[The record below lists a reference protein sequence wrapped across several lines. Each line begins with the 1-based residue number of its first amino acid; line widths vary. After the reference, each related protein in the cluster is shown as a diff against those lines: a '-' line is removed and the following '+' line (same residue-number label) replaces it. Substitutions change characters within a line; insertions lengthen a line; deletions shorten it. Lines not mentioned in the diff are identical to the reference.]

1 MQNVE
6 FQPYSACDVR
16 AKWYKWLAEIH
27 FGAHPIRAHQSIYRE
42 VQMSTRGSVVR
53 DADSVKPYLAEIGR
67 IPLLTA
73 AREVDLAM
81 KIRAGVEAQERLDHA
96 HSSGAGLTKQEQRR
110 LFRIAAVG
118 EEAKEILTTSNL
130 RLVVKN
136 AKAYRGSGL
145 SLADLI
151 QAGNIGLMRAVEKFD
166 HTKGFRFSTY
176 ATAWIKQGIRRAI
189 ADQGRTIR
197 LPVHLTDQVHRLHS
211 LRRELAV
218 ELGREA
224 EVEEL
229 AAAMDTTTDKV
240 EMLLRVSQDTLSLE
254 TPVGPEGDGSLGD
267 FVADDHIPS
276 AHEVV
281 ATDAMRD
288 DLSAVL
294 ASLTERERRVIE
306 LRFGLNDDTPRTLD
320 EVGREFGLTRERIR
334 QIEHKTMQKLRASAE
349 AAALHEYLN

>member
-1 MQNVE
+1 MT
-6 FQPYSACDVR
+6 SR
-16 AKWYKWLAEIH
+16 
-27 FGAHPIRAHQSIYRE
+27 S
-42 VQMSTRGSVVR
+42 STMR
-53 DADSVKPYLAEIGR
+53 DADSVKPYLSEIGR

-81 KIRAGVEAQERLDHA
+81 KIKAGVEAQERLDHA
-96 HSSGAGLTKQEQRR
+96 GPGGVGLTKQEQRR
-110 LFRIAAVG
+110 LYRIATVG
-118 EEAKEILTTSNL
+118 EDAKELLTTSNL

-197 LPVHLTDQVHRLHS
+197 LPVHLTDQVHRL
-211 LRRELAV
+211 RTVQRELAV
-218 ELGREA
+218 ALGREP
-224 EVEEL
+224 EVGEIASAL
-229 AAAMDTTTDKV
+229 DTNVEKV
-240 EMLLRVSQDTLSLE
+240 ETLLRVSQDTVSLE
-254 TPVGPEGDGSLGD
+254 TPVGPEGDGSLVD
-267 FVADDHIPS
+267 FVSDDHVPS

-281 ATDAMRD
+281 ATEAMRQ

-294 ASLTERERRVIE
+294 STLGERERRVIE
-306 LRFGLNDDTPRTLD
+306 LRFGLADDTPRTLD

-334 QIEHKTMQKLRASAE
+334 QIEHKTMLKLRQSAE
-349 AAALHEYLN
+349 AAALREYLN